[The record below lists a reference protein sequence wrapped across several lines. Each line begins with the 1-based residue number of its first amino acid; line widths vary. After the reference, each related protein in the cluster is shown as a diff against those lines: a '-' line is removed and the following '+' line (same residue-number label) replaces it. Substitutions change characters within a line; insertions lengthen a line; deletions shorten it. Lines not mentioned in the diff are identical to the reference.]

1 MELDSILD
9 ENIMLIE
16 RTIKNTLLNAS
27 LTFPIVLVTG
37 PRQVGKTTLLETCAE
52 KNRNYVTLDDHE
64 QRLLAQNDP
73 ALFLQ
78 HHTPPLIIDEI
89 QYAPELFQAIK
100 ISVDQKK
107 TNGLYW
113 LTGSQKFQLMQH
125 ITESLAGRVAIIE
138 LQGFAQSEINHQANN
153 LLPFLP
159 TEEWLNNAKTN
170 KPEPLLVGQLFNLI
184 WRGSYPRIINEP
196 EISTNL
202 FYNSYLQT
210 YIQRDVRAITHVSDE
225 KAFRDFIRAVAART
239 SQLLNYA
246 KLSRDVGID
255 QKTVKS
261 WLSILETSGLIYL
274 LQPYH
279 NNLSKR
285 LLKTPKMYFLDT
297 GLCRYLTQWSTPET
311 LESGALS
318 GAILETFVI
327 SELLKS
333 YWYNGLTPFFYF
345 YRDKD
350 QKEVDF
356 LIEQN
361 NKLHPIEIKKSATPG
376 LSAIKNFSVLK
387 KLDKDIGTGAVLCLK
402 ETDVPISSE
411 VYIIPIAY
419 L

>member
-1 MELDSILD
+1 MI
-9 ENIMLIE
+9 LIE
-16 RTIKNTLLNAS
+16 RTIKKTLLNAS
-27 LTFPIVLVTG
+27 QTFPIVLVTG
-37 PRQVGKTTLLETCAE
+37 PRQVGKTTLLESCAE
-52 KNRNYVTLDDHE
+52 DERNYVTLDDYE
-64 QRLLAQNDP
+64 QRSLAQTDP

-78 HHTPPLIIDEI
+78 HHKTPLIIDEI
-89 QYAPELFQAIK
+89 QYAPELFHAIK

-113 LTGSQKFQLMQH
+113 LTGSQKFQLMQN
-125 ITESLAGRVAIIE
+125 ITESLAGRVAIID
-138 LQGFAQSEINHQANN
+138 LQGFARAEIIHQAEK

-159 TEEWLNNAKTN
+159 TDDWIEHAKNN
-170 KPEPLLVGQLFNLI
+170 KPGTLHLDQLYYSI

-196 EISTNL
+196 EISTDL

-210 YIQRDVRAITHVSDE
+210 YIQRDVRAMTQVADE
-225 KAFRDFIRAVAART
+225 KSFRDFIQAVAART

-246 KLSRDVGID
+246 SLSKDIGID

-274 LQPYH
+274 LQPYR

-285 LLKTPKMYFLDT
+285 LLKTPKLYFLDT
-297 GLCRYLTQWSTPET
+297 GLCRYLTKWSTSEA
-311 LESGALS
+311 LEAGALS
-318 GAILETFVI
+318 GAILETYVI

-333 YWYNGLTPFFYF
+333 YWYNGLTPFFYY

-350 QKEVDF
+350 QKEVDL

-361 NKLHPIEIKKSATPG
+361 NQLYPIEIKKSATLG

-387 KLDKDIGTGAVLCLK
+387 KLNKTIGAGAVLCLK
-402 ETDVPISSE
+402 ETDLPLSSE
-411 VYIIPIAY
+411 VTIIPIAY

>member
-1 MELDSILD
+1 MT
-9 ENIMLIE
+9 LIE
-16 RTIKNTLLNAS
+16 RTIKKTLLNAS
-27 LTFPIVLVTG
+27 QTFPVILVTG
-37 PRQVGKTTLLETCAE
+37 PRQVGKTTLLEICAE
-52 KNRNYVTLDDHE
+52 DERNYVTLDDYE
-64 QRLLAQNDP
+64 QRSLAQTDP

-78 HHTPPLIIDEI
+78 HHKTPLIIDEI
-89 QYAPELFQAIK
+89 QYAPELFHTIK

-113 LTGSQKFQLMQH
+113 LTGSQKFQLMRN
-125 ITESLAGRVAIIE
+125 ITESLAGRVAIID
-138 LQGFAQSEINHQANN
+138 LQGFARAEINHQSSN

-159 TEEWLNNAKTN
+159 TEEWLENARKY
-170 KPEPLLVGQLFNLI
+170 KHESLLVEQLYRMI

-196 EISTNL
+196 EISTDL

-210 YIQRDVRAITHVSDE
+210 YIQRDVRAITQVADE
-225 KAFRDFIRAVAART
+225 KTFRDFIRAVAART

-246 KLSRDVGID
+246 SLSRDIGID

-261 WLSILETSGLIYL
+261 WLSILETSGLIYF

-279 NNLSKR
+279 NKLSKR

-297 GLCRYLTQWSTPET
+297 GLCRYLTQWSSPET
-311 LESGALS
+311 LEAGALS
-318 GAILETFVI
+318 GAILETYVI

-350 QKEVDF
+350 QKEVDL

-361 NKLHPIEIKKSATPG
+361 NQLYPIEIKKTATPG

-387 KLDKDIGTGAVLCLK
+387 NLDKAIGSGAVLCLK
-402 ETDVPISSE
+402 ETDIPISSDI
-411 VYIIPIAY
+411 YAIPVGY